1 MDFKFGGDGRRI
13 EPEGEDSMAFTFYY
27 RIRRHSHL
35 LAGWNVVLLGL
46 AIIVAMV
53 TVTGCASSKYKLAD
67 KDTPPPVP
75 INLRFNQPPVELLL
89 HTVIVYKGSGS
100 WKRKAYWDEY
110 IITITNRGELPLAI
124 NSATLVDFQDKNN
137 TAGNDPWKLEKQ
149 SKTWLKNIQST
160 EAGRLVTIGAG
171 MAASWGV
178 FWVAFPAA
186 WAGSGAAI
194 GVVTVAAAAIYTLPV
209 YAVVSVLG
217 NIVGRQKI
225 ESEFNRRRLAL
236 PVIVQAGQ
244 VIQGSLFFPI
254 TAGPKRLIL
263 QCQLGEERRDIAFD
277 LSPLAGLHLTEKMTT
292 LPASS
297 SQGPAK

>member
-1 MDFKFGGDGRRI
+1 MKTMFMREKNSSI
-13 EPEGEDSMAFTFYY
+13 ALTSYY
-27 RIRRHSHL
+27 RIWRHHFIYP
-35 LAGWNVVLLGL
+35 GRQVVLLGL

-75 INLRFNQPPVELLL
+75 INLRFNQPSVELLL

-160 EAGRLVTIGAG
+160 EAGRLVTLGAG
-171 MAASWGV
+171 MAASYGV
-178 FWVAFPAA
+178 FWAAFPAA
-186 WAGSGAAI
+186 WAGSGAAL
-194 GVVTVAAAAIYTLPV
+194 GVATVAAAAILVLPA

-225 ESEFNRRRLAL
+225 ESEFNRRRLAI

-263 QCQLGEERRDIAFD
+263 QCQVGEEAHDVEFD

-297 SQGPAK
+297 SQEPAK